1 MLACLNPEILKQH
14 RRPISAACFNKLTVT
29 LEGNLLGT
37 PSGHAFRP
45 GKTNVKIVEI
55 ADLPIGRPLQSVGDE
70 QEWFSSTPP
79 QLS

>member
-14 RRPISAACFNKLTVT
+14 RRPISAACFHKLTVT

-55 ADLPIGRPLQSVGDE
+55 ADFAYRSPAPIGG
-70 QEWFSSTPP
+70 
-79 QLS
+79 